1 MSFWC
6 PISFVTNILY
16 VFGEIVF
23 CIHFLVD
30 GMGIIYGT
38 WSQITSLLV
47 LAIIA
52 EKNTKQQIWELFY
65 KNL

>member
-1 MSFWC
+1 MDFFK
-6 PISFVTNILY
+6 FVTNILY
-16 VFGEIVF
+16 VFDEIVF

-52 EKNTKQQIWELFY
+52 EKNTEQQIWELFY
-65 KNL
+65 KNV